1 MIVLPWPSNKLSPN
15 GRLHWA
21 QVAKAKKSA
30 RQEAWA
36 LTKASGL
43 RPASNLHLTFCPPDR
58 RRYDIDGLLSRCKAY
73 LDGIADAWGVDD
85 NTFRLSMERGEVVP
99 GGRVIVEVQG

>member
-1 MIVLPWPSNKLSPN
+1 MICLPWPSNKLSPN

-21 QVAKAKKSA
+21 VVAKAKKAA

-36 LTKASGL
+36 LTKASKAK
-43 RPASNLHLTFCPPDR
+43 PAVSLHLTFCPPDR

-99 GGRVIVEVQG
+99 GGRVIVEAME